1 MIISNA
7 ISNIDVV
14 VDQSFSLS
22 CNASGYPAPSVVWT
36 LDNDVLTN
44 NGSVITTDDSITL
57 SNGLQYVNS
66 VLTINSAIFDD
77 EGVYM
82 CSFSNDAGTSNLA
95 IATVDIRGITYKLYN
110 YNY

>member
-1 MIISNA
+1 MIIYTA

-66 VLTINSAIFDD
+66 VLTINSATFDD

-82 CSFSNDAGTSNLA
+82 CSFSNDAGTSNLT
-95 IATVDIRGITYKLYN
+95 IATVDIRGIIYN
-110 YNY
+110 FEI